1 MAGGE
6 GLEGGR
12 KLRRDAGLI
21 GLLFASMG
29 GIVGSGWLFGPL
41 NAAQTAGPASIIA
54 WIIGAVAVLLLSFVY
69 AELTTAFPRG
79 GAVVAFPKLSH
90 GSLIALVMSWVVFL
104 GYVTVAPA
112 EVLAVMKYAHNYLP
126 GIVPPHGAAS
136 PEGFIEAAV
145 LLALFVVVNFFGI
158 RWVLTIN
165 TTLVWW
171 KLAVPALTA
180 ILLIVV
186 GGHFGNLTS
195 HGFSPMGNA
204 GILQAVSTSGIVFS
218 YLGFRQAIE
227 LAGESSNPR
236 RNLPIAVVGSVV
248 IGAILYILLQIGLIA
263 AIPPKD
269 LANGWAKLSFPG
281 VAGPFAGLASLL
293 GLGWL
298 AAFLYIDSVIS
309 PAGTGIIYTTTTSRV
324 VNAIGREGLMA
335 KGLSKLSERGVPV
348 VALIITFVVGMLF
361 LLPFPSWQKIV
372 NYISSVTVL
381 SYGIGPVVLLTLRK
395 TVPISSHP
403 RPFLLGAA
411 WPISALAF
419 VISNLIVYWSGAE
432 VDNFM
437 FAMLLVFFL
446 IYLAYE
452 FFTRGSIAHLEW
464 RGAWWLAPYFFGMW
478 LLTYI
483 GPKDL
488 TGGLGLMPL
497 GLDMVVVAVF
507 SVVILLLAIA
517 SGMPDPEEARA
528 TILAGE
534 PELLGPVPTR
544 S

>member
-1 MAGGE
+1 ME
-6 GLEGGR
+6 EGR
-12 KLRRDAGLI
+12 KLRREAGLI

-41 NAAQTAGPASIIA
+41 AAAQTAGPASIIA
-54 WIIGAVAVLLLSFVY
+54 WMIGAVAVLLLSFVY

-90 GSLIALVMSWVVFL
+90 GSLIALIMSWVVFL

-112 EVLAVMKYAHNYLP
+112 EVLGVMKYAHNYLP
-126 GIVPPHGAAS
+126 GIVTPDAAS
-136 PEGFIEAAV
+136 PLGFVEAAG

-158 RWVLTIN
+158 RWVLQLN

-171 KLAVPALTA
+171 KLLVPALTA
-180 ILLIVV
+180 VMLIVV
-186 GGHFGNLTS
+186 GGHFENLTS
-195 HGFSPMGNA
+195 HGFSPMGTH
-204 GILQAVSTSGIVFS
+204 GILSAVSTSGIVFS

-248 IGAILYILLQIGLIA
+248 IGAILYITLQVALIA
-263 AIPPKD
+263 AIDPKD
-269 LANGWAKLSFPG
+269 LAHGWAKLTFKG
-281 VAGPFAGLASLL
+281 IAGPFAGLASLL

-324 VNAIGREGLMA
+324 LFAIGNEGLMS
-335 KGLSKLSERGVPV
+335 KGLSALTERGVPV
-348 VALIITFVVGMLF
+348 VALAITFLF
-361 LLPFPSWQKIV
+361 GLVFLFPFPQWQTIV

-395 TVPISSHP
+395 TLPIEGHP
-403 RPFLLGAA
+403 RPFLLKAA
-411 WPISALAF
+411 WPVAGLAF
-419 VISNLIVYWSGAE
+419 IISNLIIYWSGADT
-432 VDNFM
+432 DNYVFGM
-437 FAMLLVFFL
+437 ILVFFVL
-446 IYLAYE
+446 FVAYE
-452 FFTRGSIAHLEW
+452 MFTKGSLAHLEW
-464 RGAWWLAPYFFGMW
+464 RGAWWLAPYFVGMW
-478 LLTYI
+478 LLTRM

-488 TGGLGLMPL
+488 TGGSGLLPM
-497 GLDMVVVAVF
+497 GIDMVVVAVF
-507 SVVILLLAIA
+507 SIVILMVAIA
-517 SGMPDPEEARA
+517 SGIPEPEEARA

-534 PELLGPVPTR
+534 PELLGPMPSR